1 MADEIGTEELGRLRR
16 LDEEYGR
23 VEAAIIMAD
32 PEFDGDSDH
41 ENCGDR
47 LIASVERLRLRAET
61 AERALRDGDALL
73 DYALQEDTCNR
84 LTPRVIDI
92 AYTAFMRGATGR
104 NPDDGGPCDWFTDT
118 KPSVEETIGLLRDDL
133 RKAGLCVPR
142 RVSADPRPERVVY
155 RNWKGEVSERVITPL
170 TVWHGSTEWHP
181 DPQWFLRCKDEEK
194 SVVRDFALRDFIG
207 KGVTRT
213 ALDNLTWKMLME
225 LWRKN
230 ITSPGETYWMVT
242 DALVNAGFVNIIPMK
257 NDPDDDREE
266 GVK

>member
-1 MADEIGTEELGRLRR
+1 MADENGTDELGRLRR

-61 AERALRDGDALL
+61 AERALRDGDELL
-73 DYALQEDTCNR
+73 DYALQDDTHNR

-118 KPSVEETIGLLRDDL
+118 KPAIEKAIGRLRDDL
-133 RKAGLCVPR
+133 REAGLCVPR

-155 RNWKGEVSERVITPL
+155 RNWKGEVAERLITPL

-181 DPQWFLRCKDEEK
+181 EPQWFLRARDERK
-194 SVVRDFALRDFIG
+194 GAVRDFALRDFVG
-207 KGVTRT
+207 KGVSRVR
-213 ALDNLTWKMLME
+213 LDNLVWKVLLDLSRQGE
-225 LWRKN
+225 
-230 ITSPGETYWMVT
+230 TSPSETHWRVT
-242 DALVNAGFVNIIPMK
+242 DALVSEGFVVVKPQ
-257 NDPDDDREE
+257 E
-266 GVK
+266 GMAAQGEGEG